1 MKKSKAFKF
10 ASKSKDKRE
19 KSRDKDKSEKELKEK
34 EKVVAADSKEKKKD
48 KDKKEKDKKEKTKEK
63 DKEKKD
69 KKLKQA
75 SVSEEILELGGK
87 CTTVISTG
95 MTVIG
100 NLMLDIVSDAH
111 PIFGVSLGLALV
123 RSHCHDNINLP
134 LVVRDC
140 IDYLQEHGLQ
150 SEQLYKVDPVKTKLQ
165 HLKKL
170 YNNRETNGVDDF
182 DVPTACGLLKLFIR

>member
-1 MKKSKAFKF
+1 MTQSNEPPFDMFHTRSSMIRSVLFLQFYRSPSKVKKSKAFKF

-87 CTTVISTG
+87 CTTVISSEWRSLETWCL
-95 MTVIG
+95 ISFQ
-100 NLMLDIVSDAH
+100 MLTRYSVC
-111 PIFGVSLGLALV
+111 
-123 RSHCHDNINLP
+123 R
-134 LVVRDC
+134 
-140 IDYLQEHGLQ
+140 
-150 SEQLYKVDPVKTKLQ
+150 
-165 HLKKL
+165 
-170 YNNRETNGVDDF
+170 
-182 DVPTACGLLKLFIR
+182 